1 MLIHGQAAELHSCGL
16 EGMDGIEIGRLL
28 QQYGRA
34 ARQKPNRYQ
43 LQALKCSG
51 GDQNRVWIS
60 LYAVLR
66 QLAAYGPP
74 QPRAAE
80 RFFIGQRRQCLPG
93 ELSQHTG
100 HGFARQQP
108 GRRLTGA
115 KTDQPL
121 LIFQAVDILYRRQ
134 IGIVDAF
141 FDIRIPASGRLD
153 WQHPCPVTR

>member
-1 MLIHGQAAELHSCGL
+1 
-16 EGMDGIEIGRLL
+16 MDGIEIGRLL

-43 LQALKCSG
+43 LQALKRSRG
-51 GDQNRVWIS
+51 NQNGVRIS

-66 QLAAYGPP
+66 QLGAYRPP

-80 RFFIGQRRQCLPG
+80 GFFIGERRQRLPG
-93 ELSQHTG
+93 KLSQHTG
-100 HGFARQQP
+100 HGLTGQQP

-121 LIFQAVDILYRRQ
+121 LIFQAVDILHRRQ
-134 IGIVDAF
+134 VGIVDAL
-141 FDIRIPASGRLD
+141 FDI
-153 WQHPCPVTR
+153 